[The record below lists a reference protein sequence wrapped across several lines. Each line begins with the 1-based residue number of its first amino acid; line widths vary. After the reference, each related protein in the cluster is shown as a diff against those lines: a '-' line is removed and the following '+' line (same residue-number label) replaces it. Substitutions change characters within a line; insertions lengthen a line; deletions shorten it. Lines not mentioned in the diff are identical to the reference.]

1 MKCARLLLW
10 QGASHHKGLFFSDA
24 KLAVIPASHNSKV
37 LFIAERRK
45 EWSNDYDE
53 MRNSFIYGE
62 TLSFD
67 ELMERMKELQ
77 ERFKQIRTKDNLL
90 Q

>member
-45 EWSNDYDE
+45 EWREKAD
-53 MRNSFIYGE
+53 NSK
-62 TLSFD
+62 SV
-67 ELMERMKELQ
+67 RH
-77 ERFKQIRTKDNLL
+77 
-90 Q
+90 

>member
-1 MKCARLLLW
+1 MYDQLEADVHRWILNRLLGAEKHPYKMKCARLLLW

-45 EWSNDYDE
+45 EWRE
-53 MRNSFIYGE
+53 
-62 TLSFD
+62 
-67 ELMERMKELQ
+67 KA
-77 ERFKQIRTKDNLL
+77 DNRKSVRH
-90 Q
+90 

>member
-45 EWSNDYDE
+45 EWRE
-53 MRNSFIYGE
+53 
-62 TLSFD
+62 
-67 ELMERMKELQ
+67 
-77 ERFKQIRTKDNLL
+77 KQTTGN

>member
-24 KLAVIPASHNSKV
+24 KLVVIPASHNSKV

-45 EWSNDYDE
+45 EWRE
-53 MRNSFIYGE
+53 
-62 TLSFD
+62 
-67 ELMERMKELQ
+67 KA
-77 ERFKQIRTKDNLL
+77 DNRKSVRH
-90 Q
+90 

>member
-37 LFIAERRK
+37 LLSQK
-45 EWSNDYDE
+45 
-53 MRNSFIYGE
+53 GE
-62 TLSFD
+62 KNG
-67 ELMERMKELQ
+67 EK
-77 ERFKQIRTKDNLL
+77 KQTTGN